1 MPDPDLYYQWI
12 DCLWL
17 PISMFMVQRGRRLMT
32 LAFICACI
40 LTLRTQIELMEG
52 IGHPKGIMGLMP
64 GLGLYE
70 RGLIVYGLLIGLF
83 LILAKLSPKTSGM
96 VYLAVIITIY
106 LFAFCGSMLLMLV

>member
-17 PISMFMVQRGRRLMT
+17 PISLFMVQRGRRLMT
-32 LAFICACI
+32 LAFIIACI

-52 IGHPKGIMGLMP
+52 IGHPNGIMGLMP

-70 RGLIVYGLLIGLF
+70 RGLIVYGVLAGLF
-83 LILAKLSPKTSGM
+83 LILAKLSPKTSAM
-96 VYLAVIITIY
+96 VFLAVIITIY

>member
-17 PISMFMVQRGRRLMT
+17 PISLFMVPRGKRLMV
-32 LAFICACI
+32 LAFIIACI
-40 LTLRTQIELMEG
+40 LTLRTQIELMNG
-52 IGHPKGIMGLMP
+52 IGHPNGILGLMP

-83 LILAKLSPKTSGM
+83 LILAKFSPKSSAM
-96 VYLAVIITIY
+96 VFLAVIITIY